1 MRQHPAAVRDHTGG
15 IHMKLFR
22 GAAIVAAS
30 ISLAFAAPAFAADD
44 PFVGGDFVE
53 VTGVTLDDGHY
64 LDYATFLAGFY
75 RAQEEYAISQGWQ
88 TSWEVLANTH
98 KRAGEPDLY
107 LIRRY
112 KNMVDGAEGDRRSA
126 QIRDHVKMTDA
137 QMEAASGDRA
147 KFRHIQGTTLLQV
160 MNIRK

>member
-1 MRQHPAAVRDHTGG
+1 MSVFRHAALWAAPLCMAFAMPAA
-15 IHMKLFR
+15 
-22 GAAIVAAS
+22 AAAD
-30 ISLAFAAPAFAADD
+30 DD

-64 LDYATFLAGFY
+64 FDYATFLSGFY
-75 RAQEEYAISQGWQ
+75 KAQEDYAISQGWEL
-88 TSWEVLANTH
+88 SWEVLANVH

-112 KNMVDGAEGDRRSA
+112 KSLPDGAEGDRRA
-126 QIRDHVKMTDA
+126 AMVRDHVKMTDA

-160 MNIRK
+160 LKLRK